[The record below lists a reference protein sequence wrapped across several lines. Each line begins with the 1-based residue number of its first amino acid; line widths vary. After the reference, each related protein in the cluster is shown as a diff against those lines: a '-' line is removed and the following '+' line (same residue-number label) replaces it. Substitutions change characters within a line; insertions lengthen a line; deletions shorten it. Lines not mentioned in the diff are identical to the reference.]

1 MSAGLLMIELRDR
14 KIGDFSFKI
23 TGSLQNKSLRFKNE
37 CENTLK
43 AGDSSG
49 NRFGGYHDGNLKRKI
64 TPFAPVRERKLYI
77 LHNTEQLKTPTY
89 SSQKSAKL

>member
-1 MSAGLLMIELRDR
+1 MSAGLLMIELQDR
-14 KIGDFSFKI
+14 KFGDFSFKI

-49 NRFGGYHDGNLKRKI
+49 NRFGGYHDGNLKRKSNTFCPSQRKKI
-64 TPFAPVRERKLYI
+64 IHFAQ
-77 LHNTEQLKTPTY
+77 H
-89 SSQKSAKL
+89 